1 MREDREDRETK
12 GMGGPPP
19 VAASPRYERV
29 RVGRDAPP
37 PSYRAAAPVVQY
49 SGGGGGGGSRRCYVG
64 NLAWQTAWQ
73 DLKDAFR
80 CCGNIVYANVTKE
93 SDGRSAGWG
102 IVEFETAAEAAQAI
116 ATMNNVDLGG
126 WTEVAAGGV
135 VGPKPSAGEVW
146 DVWAMGGG
154 SVRRAGGE
162 RWCGAAVG
170 EG

>member
-12 GMGGPPP
+12 VMGGPPP

-37 PSYRAAAPVVQY
+37 PSYRSAAPVVQY

-135 VGPKPSAGEVW
+135 VGAV
-146 DVWAMGGG
+146 
-154 SVRRAGGE
+154 
-162 RWCGAAVG
+162 WCGRCGGAQAERGRGVG
-170 EG
+170 CVGDGRRLSARGGR